1 MKRSELK
8 RTGEL
13 KRTPM
18 PPRKKAM
25 NRVNPKTA
33 AIRRQSKDPRAQY
46 VAEHFTCQCCMKRQA
61 TECHEIVTRA
71 KNAKSILYR
80 SCYLALCGY
89 CHRNEV
95 SDYSRYPVSRQLALK
110 LVSDGDHF
118 NLAEVNRLRGTDESA
133 ITLADVARWLR
144 MA

>member
-1 MKRSELK
+1 
-8 RTGEL
+8 
-13 KRTPM
+13 M

-80 SCYLALCGY
+80 SCYLALCRK
-89 CHRNEV
+89 CHNDEV

>member
-1 MKRSELK
+1 MNPVWQSESFDMKRS
-8 RTGEL
+8 
-13 KRTPM
+13 PM
-18 PPRKKAM
+18 PPRKKPM
-25 NRVNPKTA
+25 NKVSTKT
-33 AIRRQSKDPRAQY
+33 RKTRSDSKDARAQY
-46 VAEHFTCQCCMKRQA
+46 VAEHWTCQCCMKRQA

-80 SCYLALCGY
+80 SCYLALCEL
-89 CHRNEV
+89 CHGNEV

-118 NLAEVNRLRGTDESA
+118 NLQEVNRLRGRDENA
-133 ITLADVARWLR
+133 ITLADVAKWLR